1 MKEKIVIK
9 KKKGKSLIFHHTNQ
23 GKSLIFHPLPFTPN
37 QTDYVMEFLE
47 PAFLCV
53 CVCVCV
59 FFLISGIKSAYQ
71 SKQQLVIIFI
81 ES

>member
-1 MKEKIVIK
+1 MKEKIVIE

-37 QTDYVMEFLE
+37 PTDYVMEFSE
-47 PAFLCV
+47 PAIL
-53 CVCVCV
+53 CVCV
-59 FFLISGIKSAYQ
+59 FFLYFLISGIKNAYQ
-71 SKQQLVIIFI
+71 SKQQLVIVFI